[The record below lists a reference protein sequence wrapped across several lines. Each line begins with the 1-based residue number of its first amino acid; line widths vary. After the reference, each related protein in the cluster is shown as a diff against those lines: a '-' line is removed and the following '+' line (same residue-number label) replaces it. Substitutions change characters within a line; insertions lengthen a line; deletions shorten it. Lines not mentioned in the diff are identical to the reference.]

1 MLIVLYLYSII
12 GVIMF
17 RGQSEVITG
26 IGAVKDPFVSVPE
39 SMFSMFRVITGED
52 WTDLRC
58 DLLDNLTGF
67 HDVVVSFFVVS
78 FFFVSFFFVSFFV
91 ISAYLLVNIV
101 VGAVVSTYDQVMED
115 TASFSDPDSV
125 DPIVQLTQ
133 KVDLLT

>member
-67 HDVVVSFFVVS
+67 HDVVVSFF
-78 FFFVSFFFVSFFV
+78 FVSFFFVSFFV